1 MKTHADDYSC
11 LRLKETQA
19 QAAMQAWHC
28 ARPSS
33 VDSAWCKRDQILKKL
48 RVLSLVRRHR
58 VSLDA
63 NYMTLV
69 MNVLCLES
77 MALVLLPGYN
87 VLDAAKPLLVAHK
100 RLPRPLFRLLL
111 PTVQSLK
118 RLSDRWWAARH
129 RG

>member
-48 RVLSLVRRHR
+48 RVLSLVRR
-58 VSLDA
+58 
-63 NYMTLV
+63 
-69 MNVLCLES
+69 
-77 MALVLLPGYN
+77 P
-87 VLDAAKPLLVAHK
+87 P
-100 RLPRPLFRLLL
+100 PLFARQRSCRAGCHRSPVDPVSSYQLLS
-111 PTVQSLK
+111 PGGSL
-118 RLSDRWWAARH
+118 
-129 RG
+129 